1 MDNTGDFYS
10 LNSGSIP
17 LRRTIKDN
25 MTEQEQRDAAMAEFL
40 AKGGVIQQVAN
51 GVSGR
56 VEGVSYSAWGAPR
69 KAGRPA
75 AEKSIAPVDPLAE
88 DDLDE

>member
-1 MDNTGDFYS
+1 
-10 LNSGSIP
+10 
-17 LRRTIKDN
+17 
-25 MTEQEQRDAAMAEFL
+25 MAEFL
-40 AKGGVIQQVAN
+40 AKGGAIQQIAA

-75 AEKSIAPVDPLAE
+75 AEKSIAPVDPLEE
-88 DDLDE
+88 DDD

>member
-1 MDNTGDFYS
+1 
-10 LNSGSIP
+10 
-17 LRRTIKDN
+17 

-40 AKGGVIQQVAN
+40 AKGGAIQQIAV

-75 AEKSIAPVDPLAE
+75 AEKSIAPVDPLE
-88 DDLDE
+88 DELDE

>member
-1 MDNTGDFYS
+1 
-10 LNSGSIP
+10 
-17 LRRTIKDN
+17 

-75 AEKSIAPVDPLAE
+75 AEKSIAPIEEPEE
-88 DDLDE
+88 DMDE

>member
-1 MDNTGDFYS
+1 
-10 LNSGSIP
+10 
-17 LRRTIKDN
+17 
-25 MTEQEQRDAAMAEFL
+25 MTENEQRDAAMAEFL
-40 AKGGVIQQVAN
+40 AKGGVIQQVAV

-56 VEGVSYSAWGAPR
+56 VEGASYSAWGAPR

-75 AEKSIAPVDPLAE
+75 AEKSIAPIEPL

>member
-1 MDNTGDFYS
+1 
-10 LNSGSIP
+10 
-17 LRRTIKDN
+17 
-25 MTEQEQRDAAMAEFL
+25 MTEQEQRDTAMAEFL
-40 AKGGVIQQVAN
+40 ARGGVIQQVAN

-75 AEKSIAPVDPLAE
+75 AEKSIAPTEEPEE
-88 DDLDE
+88 DME

>member
-1 MDNTGDFYS
+1 
-10 LNSGSIP
+10 
-17 LRRTIKDN
+17 
-25 MTEQEQRDAAMAEFL
+25 MTEQEQRDTAMAEFL
-40 AKGGVIQQVAN
+40 ARGGTIQQVAT

-75 AEKSIAPVDPLAE
+75 AEKSTAPTEEPEE
-88 DDLDE
+88 DME